1 MKDIKINDAAYFP
14 RPQAIYKALP
24 IARTMGEAAAEY
36 MAGWEFNGLII
47 LASAGE
53 LADVII
59 CALIAAKR
67 DGIDIERAVSL
78 KMQINAQRA
87 AMQGDK
93 L

>member
-1 MKDIKINDAAYFP
+1 MTDLQIEELENYFKP
-14 RPQAIYKALP
+14 IYYV
-24 IARTMGEAAAEY
+24 EY
-36 MAGWEFNGLII
+36 EII
-47 LASAGE
+47 P
-53 LADVII
+53 DVII